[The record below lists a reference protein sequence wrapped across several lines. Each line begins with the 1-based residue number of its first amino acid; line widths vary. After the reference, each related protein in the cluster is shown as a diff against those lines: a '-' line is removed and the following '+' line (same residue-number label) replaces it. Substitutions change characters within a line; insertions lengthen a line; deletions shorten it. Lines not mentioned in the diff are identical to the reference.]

1 MSLGGLIGSVMKPAA
16 EAGAKYAEKRIDLDI
31 KKELMDAEEQKLLR
45 IDEIKR
51 QRDLRDIP
59 LKGRAETDVNVDRTE
74 RVGEVET
81 NVMVNRE
88 NAMRDPKAQTAEET
102 TKAQGRG
109 ERANLSAYADDP
121 NARKGARAKASDSES
136 SGTKAQ
142 GALAQFKLTQEK
154 ALADLRT
161 KLSKLPGDS
170 AERTEIE
177 RQIKDLSGS
186 LITKSYS
193 DMVTAAESYR
203 KMAANLR
210 KDAED
215 MFEEPGSTEKQEL
228 LRRARIYEEEA
239 DAILQA
245 AKNKRLSGSTS
256 PKTDKPSKG
265 TNGPKEGDTDTSK
278 SGKPIIFRNGQWEYK

>member
-16 EAGAKYAEKRIDLDI
+16 EAGAKYAEKRVDLDI

-51 QRDLRDIP
+51 QRDISDIP
-59 LKGRAETDVNVDRTE
+59 ARGEAET
-74 RVGEVET
+74 G
-81 NVMVNRE
+81 VMVERE
-88 NAMRDPKAQTAEET
+88 DALRPSKIKTEEET
-102 TKAQGRG
+102 TLARGKA
-109 ERANLSAYADDP
+109 ERTNLTAYGTDAG
-121 NARKGARAKASDSES
+121 ARAGARAKASDSES

-142 GALAQFKLTQEK
+142 GALANFKLTQER
-154 ALADLRT
+154 ALAELRT
-161 KLSKLPGDS
+161 ELKDTKDPTRR
-170 AERTEIE
+170 AEIE
-177 RQIKDLSGS
+177 QQLKDLNGS
-186 LITKSYS
+186 LTTKSYS

-215 MFEEPGSTEKQEL
+215 LIEEPGSTEKEEL
-228 LRRARIYEEEA
+228 LSRARTYEEEA
-239 DAILQA
+239 NAILQA
-245 AKNKRLSGSTS
+245 AKNKRLSGST
-256 PKTDKPSKG
+256 PPNTGKPSKG